1 MGWKEFMPPNVVDDN
16 NDVND
21 NFVLLAL
28 RWSMEQ
34 NRPYHH
40 GNLREALLEQAMVAL
55 RDGGSDELSLRELAR
70 AVGVSHAAPRR
81 HFPDRQALLDAL
93 AIEGFGRLGDAMREA
108 VASGDREFEPTLQRC
123 AHAYVTFATTDA
135 ALLEVMFAGK
145 HTETVDEA
153 AALSFAPILELILRG
168 QAEDIFEDGDP
179 ERVGLMLL
187 SVIHGIASLRSAGMI
202 GPDQLEWLVDDAIVN
217 FLRGTR
223 ALATKGV
230 DVA

>member
-1 MGWKEFMPPNVVDDN
+1 
-16 NDVND
+16 
-21 NFVLLAL
+21 
-28 RWSMEQ
+28 MEQ
-34 NRPYHH
+34 SRPYHH
-40 GNLREALLEQAMVAL
+40 GNLRQALLEQAMVAL
-55 RDGGSDELSLRELAR
+55 RDGGIDELSLRELAR

-93 AIEGFGRLGDAMREA
+93 AIEGFRRLGAAHDARPRPA
-108 VASGDREFEPTLQRC
+108 AIGSLSRRLQRC

-153 AALSFAPILELILRG
+153 AAQSFAPILSLILRG
-168 QAEDIFEDGDP
+168 QAEHVLEDEDP

-187 SVIHGIASLRSAGMI
+187 SVIHGIASLRSAGMV
-202 GPDQLEWLVDDAIVN
+202 GPEQLEWLVDDAIAN
-217 FLRGTR
+217 FLRGSR
-223 ALATKGV
+223 AAASERV

>member
-1 MGWKEFMPPNVVDDN
+1 MATNVVDDN
-16 NDVND
+16 NAVNAY
-21 NFVLLAL
+21 FVLLRFPAPMQQ
-28 RWSMEQ
+28 S
-34 NRPYHH
+34 RPYHH
-40 GNLREALLEQAMVAL
+40 GNLRQALLEQAMVAL
-55 RDGGSDELSLRELAR
+55 RDGGIDELSLRELAR

-93 AIEGFGRLGDAMREA
+93 AIEGFARLGADMRDA
-108 VASGDREFEPTLQRC
+108 VANGDQAFEPTLQRC

-168 QAEDIFEDGDP
+168 QAEHIFEDGDP

-187 SVIHGIASLRSAGMI
+187 SVIHGIASLRSAGMV
-202 GPDQLEWLVDDAIVN
+202 GPDQLEWLVDEAIVN
-217 FLRGTR
+217 FLRGSR
-223 ALATKGV
+223 VVATEGV

>member
-1 MGWKEFMPPNVVDDN
+1 MQ
-16 NDVND
+16 
-21 NFVLLAL
+21 
-28 RWSMEQ
+28 R
-34 NRPYHH
+34 NRRYHH
-40 GNLREALLEQAMVAL
+40 GNLRQALLEQAMVAL
-55 RDGGSDELSLRELAR
+55 RDRGIDELSLRELAR

-93 AIEGFGRLGDAMREA
+93 AIEGFARLGAAMRSA
-108 VASGDREFEPTLQRC
+108 VASGDQDFEPTLQRC

-168 QAEDIFEDGDP
+168 QSEHIFEDGDP

-187 SVIHGIASLRSAGMI
+187 SVIHGIASLRSGGML
-202 GPDQLEWLVDDAIVN
+202 GPEQLEWLVDDAIAH
-217 FLRGTR
+217 FLRGSRVIVTD
-223 ALATKGV
+223 GI

>member
-1 MGWKEFMPPNVVDDN
+1 MPPNVVDDN

-21 NFVLLAL
+21 YFILLGFRA
-28 RWSMEQ
+28 SMESS
-34 NRPYHH
+34 RRYHH

-55 RDGGSDELSLRELAR
+55 RDGGTDELSLRELAR

-93 AIEGFGRLGDAMREA
+93 AIEGFARLGAVMRDA
-108 VASGDREFEPTLQRC
+108 VASGDPEFEPTLQRC
-123 AHAYVTFATTDA
+123 AHAYVTFATTDP

-145 HTETVDEA
+145 HNENVDEA
-153 AALSFAPILELILRG
+153 VALSFAPILELILRG
-168 QAEDIFEDGDP
+168 QAEDIFEHGDP

-187 SVIHGIASLRSAGMI
+187 SVIHGIASLRSGGMLA
-202 GPDQLEWLVDDAIVN
+202 PEQLEWLVDDAIAN

-223 ALATKGV
+223 ALATGRV

>member
-1 MGWKEFMPPNVVDDN
+1 
-16 NDVND
+16 
-21 NFVLLAL
+21 
-28 RWSMEQ
+28 MEPS
-34 NRPYHH
+34 RPYHH
-40 GNLREALLEQAMVAL
+40 GNLRQALLEQAMVAL
-55 RDGGSDELSLRELAR
+55 RDDGIDRLSLRELAR

-93 AIEGFGRLGDAMREA
+93 AIEGFARLGADLRAA
-108 VASGDREFEPTLQRC
+108 AASGDPEFEPTLQRC

-153 AALSFAPILELILRG
+153 ATLSFAPILELILRG
-168 QAEDIFEDGDP
+168 QAENVLEEGDP

-187 SVIHGIASLRSAGMI
+187 SVIHGIASLRSAGMV
-202 GPDQLEWLVDDAIVN
+202 GPDQLEWLVDDAIVH
-217 FLRGTR
+217 FLRGSR
-223 ALATKGV
+223 AIVAEGV

>member
-1 MGWKEFMPPNVVDDN
+1 MGWKVFMPTNVVDDN
-16 NDVND
+16 NAVND
-21 NFVLLAL
+21 YFILLRL
-28 RWSMEQ
+28 RSSMEQ
-34 NRPYHH
+34 NRRYHH
-40 GNLREALLEQAMVAL
+40 GNLRQALLDQATVAL
-55 RDGGSDELSLRELAR
+55 REGGVDDLSLRELAR

-93 AIEGFGRLGDAMREA
+93 AIEGFERLGADMREA
-108 VASGDREFEPTLQRC
+108 VANGDQEFEPTLQRC
-123 AHAYVTFATTDA
+123 ARAYVRFATTDA

-168 QAEDIFEDGDP
+168 QAEDNFEDGDP
-179 ERVGLMLL
+179 ERIGLMLL

-223 ALATKGV
+223 AVATESA

>member
-1 MGWKEFMPPNVVDDN
+1 MGWKLFMAVNVVDDN
-16 NDVND
+16 NGVND
-21 NFVLLAL
+21 YFILLGL
-28 RWSMEQ
+28 RPRMEQ
-34 NRPYHH
+34 SRPYHH
-40 GNLREALLEQAMVAL
+40 GNLRQALLEQAMVAL
-55 RDGGSDELSLRELAR
+55 RDGGIDELSLRELAR

-93 AIEGFGRLGDAMREA
+93 AIEGFGRLGGVMRDA
-108 VASGDREFEPTLQRC
+108 VASGDQEFEPTLQRC
-123 AHAYVTFATTDA
+123 AHAYVAFATTDA

-145 HTETVDEA
+145 HNETVDEA

-168 QAEDIFEDGDP
+168 QAEGIFEEGDP

-223 ALATKGV
+223 AVATEGV

>member
-1 MGWKEFMPPNVVDDN
+1 MQQS
-16 NDVND
+16 
-21 NFVLLAL
+21 
-28 RWSMEQ
+28 R
-34 NRPYHH
+34 RYHH
-40 GNLREALLEQAMVAL
+40 GNLRQALLDQAMVAL
-55 RDGGSDELSLRELAR
+55 RDGGIDELSLRELAR

-93 AIEGFGRLGDAMREA
+93 AIEGFARLGAVMRDA
-108 VASGDREFEPTLQRC
+108 VDSGDPEFEPTLQRC

-145 HTETVDEA
+145 HNETVDEA

-168 QAEDIFEDGDP
+168 QAENIFEDGDP
-179 ERVGLMLL
+179 ERIGLMLL

-202 GPDQLEWLVDDAIVN
+202 GADQLKWLVDDAIVN

-223 ALATKGV
+223 ARAIEGV

>member
-1 MGWKEFMPPNVVDDN
+1 MLEMGWKEFMPPNVVDDN

-40 GNLREALLEQAMVAL
+40 GKLREALLEQAMVAL

-93 AIEGFGRLGDAMREA
+93 AIEGFARLGADMRDA
-108 VASGDREFEPTLQRC
+108 VDGGDREFEPTLQRC

-135 ALLEVMFAGK
+135 ALIEVMFAGK
-145 HTETVDEA
+145 HTDSVDEA

-168 QAEDIFEDGDP
+168 QAEHILEDGDP

-187 SVIHGIASLRSAGMI
+187 SVIHGIAALRSGGMLA
-202 GPDQLEWLVDDAIVN
+202 PEQLEWLVRPAM
-217 FLRGTR
+217 R
-223 ALATKGV
+223 
-230 DVA
+230 